1 MTADLGIPTVPG
13 MGVVWTAVSVAA
25 VVLAGAPWPV
35 VFLPV
40 TLLRLGLRLQLV
52 GFATATVIGSLNGIF
67 QGLAFDQIAVFFLS
81 ADQAEPF
88 THQI

>member
-1 MTADLGIPTVPG
+1 

-40 TLLRLGLRLQLV
+40 TLLRLRRDVAAVWRREPDMQKSLRPAL
-52 GFATATVIGSLNGIF
+52 
-67 QGLAFDQIAVFFLS
+67 LAALLR
-81 ADQAEPF
+81 
-88 THQI
+88 